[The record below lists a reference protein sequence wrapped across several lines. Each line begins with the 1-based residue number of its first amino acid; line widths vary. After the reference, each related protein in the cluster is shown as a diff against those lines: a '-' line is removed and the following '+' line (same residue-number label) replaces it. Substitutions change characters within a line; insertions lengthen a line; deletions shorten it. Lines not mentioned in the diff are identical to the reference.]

1 MVARPHLR
9 LAPTPE
15 GTPAP
20 SEPARAP
27 WVTDELLEELR
38 GGARTAERAFVAHFW
53 PRVSRTLST
62 VLGSIHE
69 IEDLTQEV
77 FIRVFSRLDRIR
89 DAASVRPFVT
99 STTVFVAREAIRRRS
114 RRRWL
119 VFSAPE
125 DMPEI
130 EMPGASEEVR
140 SAVEAFY
147 ETLAKLPIEERIAFS
162 LRYVEGMELTEIAWA
177 TETSL
182 STVKR
187 RLKAADERFTKL
199 ASGRSEL
206 VHLLEEGRRWPAL
219 DR

>member
-1 MVARPHLR
+1 
-9 LAPTPE
+9 
-15 GTPAP
+15 
-20 SEPARAP
+20 
-27 WVTDELLEELR
+27 
-38 GGARTAERAFVAHFW
+38 
-53 PRVSRTLST
+53 
-62 VLGSIHE
+62 
-69 IEDLTQEV
+69 V
-77 FIRVFSRLDRIR
+77 FIRVFARLGRIR

-130 EMPGASEEVR
+130 ELPGASDEVR
-140 SAVEAFY
+140 SAVGAFY
-147 ETLAKLPIEERIAFS
+147 ETLARLPIDERVAFS

-187 RLKAADERFTKL
+187 RLRAADDRFTKL
-199 ASGRSEL
+199 ASVRSEL
-206 VHLLEEGRRWPAL
+206 VHLLEEGNRWPAL
-219 DR
+219 EG